1 MPICKYYVVYIIN
14 YNTEY
19 GLISVN
25 KYISNKIWQREDTL
39 DPETANILFIYV
51 FFFFFFWLHFIRTF
65 IYTKPAFSAN
75 FTLTKTFKSAS

>member
-51 FFFFFFWLHFIRTF
+51 FFFFFSGYILYVHLSIQNQHFL
-65 IYTKPAFSAN
+65 
-75 FTLTKTFKSAS
+75 LTSH